1 MKRAYLEFL
10 QQFFATLLIM
20 LLCITVAKGNQQPNF
35 DKLADTICIE
45 EGIE

>member
-1 MKRAYLEFL
+1 MKRAFIFILL
-10 QQFFATLLIM
+10 LLLIF
-20 LLCITVAKGNQQPNF
+20 TVTKREQQPNF